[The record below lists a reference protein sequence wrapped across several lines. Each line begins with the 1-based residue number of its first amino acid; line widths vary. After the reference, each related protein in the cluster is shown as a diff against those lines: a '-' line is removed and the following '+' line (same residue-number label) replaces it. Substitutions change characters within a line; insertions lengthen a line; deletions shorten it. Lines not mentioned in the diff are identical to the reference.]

1 MHTRIWALRVLV
13 GLVVLCGILV
23 GVLLLNF
30 DPNDFKSQIVK
41 SVCDNTGRELVIS
54 GDLDLEFFPYLSV
67 SIKDVELGNSHDF
80 SGPFLTLT
88 GAHLKTRL
96 LPLLSSRLD
105 VVAIDIEGLSL
116 FLSRDASGRG
126 NWMDLATPS
135 SSDVSVSEKSV
146 LARDKRVPFLA
157 SLIVDGLQISDARIV
172 WDDQR
177 SGENF
182 EIAGIRLDVSDFAFG
197 VPFVVDTYARAKR
210 GEITGELDFSAKATL
225 DLDHL
230 AVEDLTMKAILSGE
244 SLPGSPETI
253 SLSADFFSTDG
264 RIENGRMQG
273 LGLDVGFSAQASS
286 GTDITGV
293 LDVAQFN
300 PKDAF
305 TRLGLPL
312 PNFTDPSALEQVA
325 FSCTLTKGRDG
336 FAASNLKLVIDDQAL
351 RGRVAVQGRTNPQV
365 DLDLHLD
372 SLNLDRYRMHS
383 DSGGDQAS
391 SVSSDED
398 IDLPAKMMRKLNLNA
413 TLAVDSLTVYNLR
426 VSDARI
432 RLTAKDGL
440 FDMQEIESGLYGG
453 HLKGEGSLDVRG
465 QTPAYAWSHLIS
477 GLQIGPLLRD
487 LHGQESLSGSM
498 QSSAAIDTSGRSTM
512 DLRRNLKGKVD
523 FKVSDGAISGVNVSQ
538 LLRDGIRKVK
548 GLSPGPQESP
558 RTVFSVLS
566 ASGSISN
573 GVETTPDLYLL
584 APRFR
589 VTGNGQ
595 TDLVR
600 EVLDF
605 RLLIELA
612 GSQGQF
618 DEGTLGLNSVPVRIS
633 GPVREPTISPDMDS
647 VLRAL
652 GLRGG
657 QAVQDVLKG
666 VGSGLNKGVE
676 GLKNLFK

>member
-1 MHTRIWALRVLV
+1 MNIRIWTVRVLL
-13 GLVVLCGILV
+13 GLAVVCGIMV

-30 DPNDFKSQIVK
+30 DPNDFKSQIIK
-41 SVCDNTGRELVIS
+41 SVRDNTGRELVIS
-54 GDLDLEFFPYLSV
+54 GDIGLEFFPYLSV
-67 SIKDVELGNSHDF
+67 SISDLELGNSQGF
-80 SGPFLTLT
+80 SGPFLTLS

-116 FLSRDASGRG
+116 FLSRDESGRG
-126 NWMDLATPS
+126 NWMDLATPP
-135 SSDVSVSEKSV
+135 SDDASAPDKSV

-157 SLIVDGLQISDARIV
+157 GLIVDGLQISDARIV

-182 EIAGIRLDVSDFAFG
+182 EVAGIRLDVSDFAFG

-210 GEITGELDFSAKATL
+210 GEITAELDFSAKATL
-225 DLDHL
+225 DLDRL
-230 AVEDLTMKAILSGE
+230 GVEDLAMKAILFGD
-244 SLPGSPETI
+244 SLPGSPEAI

-264 RIENGRMQG
+264 RIDNGRMQG

-286 GTDITGV
+286 GTDINGV
-293 LDVAQFN
+293 LDVARFN

-305 TRLGLPL
+305 TRLGLPF
-312 PNFTDPSALEQVA
+312 PNFKDPSVLEQVA

-336 FAASNLKLVIDDQAL
+336 FAASNLKLVIDDQTL
-351 RGRVAVQGRTNPQV
+351 RGRVAVYGRTNPQV

-372 SLNLDRYRMHS
+372 TLNLDRYRMHS
-383 DSGGDQAS
+383 DSGEEQAS
-391 SVSSDED
+391 SGSSEEN
-398 IDLPAKMMRKLNLNA
+398 IDFPVKMMRKLNMNA

-453 HLKGEGSLDVRG
+453 HLKGAGSLDVRG
-465 QTPAYAWSHLIS
+465 QTPVYTWSHLIS

-487 LHGQESLSGSM
+487 LHGQESLSGTM
-498 QSSAAIDTSGRSTM
+498 RSSAAIDTSGRSEM

-566 ASGSISN
+566 ASGSINN
-573 GVETTPDLYLL
+573 GVETTPDLFLL

-633 GPVREPTISPDMDS
+633 GPVREPTISPDMES
-647 VLRAL
+647 VLRDL

>member
-1 MHTRIWALRVLV
+1 
-13 GLVVLCGILV
+13 
-23 GVLLLNF
+23 
-30 DPNDFKSQIVK
+30 
-41 SVCDNTGRELVIS
+41 
-54 GDLDLEFFPYLSV
+54 
-67 SIKDVELGNSHDF
+67 
-80 SGPFLTLT
+80 
-88 GAHLKTRL
+88 
-96 LPLLSSRLD
+96 
-105 VVAIDIEGLSL
+105 
-116 FLSRDASGRG
+116 
-126 NWMDLATPS
+126 
-135 SSDVSVSEKSV
+135 
-146 LARDKRVPFLA
+146 
-157 SLIVDGLQISDARIV
+157 
-172 WDDQR
+172 
-177 SGENF
+177 
-182 EIAGIRLDVSDFAFG
+182 
-197 VPFVVDTYARAKR
+197 VDTYARAKR
-210 GEITGELDFSAKATL
+210 GETTGELDFSAKATL

-230 AVEDLTMKAILSGE
+230 GVEDLVMKAILSGE
-244 SLPGSPETI
+244 SLPGSPEAI

-264 RIENGRMQG
+264 RIDNGRMQG

-293 LDVAQFN
+293 LDVSRFN

-351 RGRVAVQGRTNPQV
+351 RGRVAVHGRTNPQV

-383 DSGGDQAS
+383 DSGEDQAS

-398 IDLPAKMMRKLNLNA
+398 IDLPVKMMRKLNLNA

-432 RLTAKDGL
+432 RLTANDGL
-440 FDMQEIESGLYGG
+440 FDMQKIESGLYGG
-453 HLKGEGSLDVRG
+453 QLKGEGSLDVRG
-465 QTPAYAWSHLIS
+465 QTPAYTWSHFITD
-477 GLQIGPLLRD
+477 LQIGPLLRD

-498 QSSAAIDTSGRSTM
+498 RSSAAVDTNGRSSM

-548 GLSPGPQESP
+548 GLPPGPQESP

-573 GVETTPDLYLL
+573 GVETTPDLFLL

-618 DEGTLGLNSVPVRIS
+618 DEGALGLNSVPVRIS
-633 GPVREPTISPDMDS
+633 GPVREPTISPDMDA

>member
-1 MHTRIWALRVLV
+1 MNIRIWTVRVLL
-13 GLVVLCGILV
+13 GLIVVCGILV

-30 DPNDFKSQIVK
+30 DPNDYKSQIVK
-41 SVCDNTGRELVIS
+41 SVRDNTGRELVIS
-54 GDLDLEFFPYLSV
+54 GDIGLEFFPYLSV
-67 SIKDVELGNSHDF
+67 SISDLELGNSQGF
-80 SGPFLTLT
+80 NGPFLTLS

-116 FLSRDASGRG
+116 FLSRDESGRG
-126 NWMDLATPS
+126 NWMDLATSPS
-135 SSDVSVSEKSV
+135 DDASAPEKPV

-157 SLIVDGLQISDARIV
+157 GLIVDGLHVSDARIV

-182 EIAGIRLDVSDFAFG
+182 EVAGIRLDVSDFTFG
-197 VPFVVDTYARAKR
+197 VPFVVETYARAKR

-225 DLDHL
+225 DLDRL
-230 AVEDLTMKAILSGE
+230 SVEDLAMKAILSGD

-253 SLSADFFSTDG
+253 SFSADFFSTDG
-264 RIENGRMQG
+264 RIDNGRMQG
-273 LGLDVGFSAQASS
+273 LGLDVGFSAQASN
-286 GTDITGV
+286 GTGITGV
-293 LDVAQFN
+293 LDVARFN

-305 TRLGLPL
+305 TRLGLPF
-312 PNFTDPSALEQVA
+312 PDFTDPSALEQAA
-325 FSCTLTKGRDG
+325 FSCTLTKGMDG

-351 RGRVAVQGRTNPQV
+351 EGRVAVHGRANPQV

-372 SLNLDRYRMHS
+372 TLNLDRYRMHS
-383 DSGGDQAS
+383 GSGVEKAPSGSA
-391 SVSSDED
+391 EEN
-398 IDLPAKMMRKLNLNA
+398 IDLPVKMMRKLNLNA
-413 TLAVDSLTVYNLR
+413 TLAVDSLTVFNLR
-426 VSDARI
+426 ASDTRI
-432 RLTAKDGL
+432 RLMAKDGL
-440 FDMQEIESGLYGG
+440 FDMQAIESGRYGG
-453 HLKGEGSLDVRG
+453 RLQGAGSLDVRG
-465 QTPAYAWSHLIS
+465 QTPLYTWSHLIS

-523 FKVSDGAISGVNVSQ
+523 FKVTDGAISGVNVSQ

-566 ASGSISN
+566 ASGTISN
-573 GVETTPDLYLL
+573 GVETTPDLFLL

-633 GPVREPTISPDMDS
+633 GPVREPTISPDMDA
-647 VLRAL
+647 VLRDL